1 MGRPV
6 PHAPVSLVVGMLSAS
21 AELFDR
27 AEAMLAERFG
37 KPACATAVMKFGFT
51 AYYEPEMGA
60 NLLRKFIAFGRPV
73 NPADLAEIKLWTN
86 GVEASFSEAA
96 ASQGLAVPRPI
107 NLDPGY
113 VAPSKLVLAT
123 TKDHAHRIYLGRG
136 IYAEVTLTFLKGAF
150 EPMPWTYPDYR
161 TEAYRRF
168 FEQVRADL
176 LARQRTAPS

>member
-6 PHAPVSLVVGMLSAS
+6 PHAPVSLVVGMLSAF
-21 AELFDR
+21 AELFGR
-27 AEAMLAERFG
+27 AEAAMSEHFG
-37 KPACATAVMKFGFT
+37 NVARASEVMPFHFT
-51 AYYEPEMGA
+51 GYYEPEMGA
-60 NLLRKFIAFGRPV
+60 NLLRKFIAFDRPV
-73 NPADLAEIKLWTN
+73 DAAELAGIKLWTN
-86 GVEASFSEAA
+86 ALEDRFAA
-96 ASQGLAVPRPI
+96 EPGWAVARPI

-176 LARQRTAPS
+176 VARQRTAQS